1 MAHESDLAR
10 TSPGSLPAQL
20 PSPSPSDAPLAGIL
34 AVDAIP
40 ANNASRATST
50 SAACDADAVTAA
62 LSDVQRQLASLHTA
76 VAALSD
82 RLAAVEAATSP
93 PPPPPHTQPTPKA
106 QLKALVKRHTSWA
119 HWRAWLAKTVS
130 RVLGAQAMAL
140 ARFIWLA
147 RVRRILVVI
156 LLWGTAR
163 TRAWT
168 RVGARAVHRVVDGVA
183 RFVDA

>member
-1 MAHESDLAR
+1 MTHESDPAS
-10 TSPGSLPAQL
+10 TSPSSLPARPRSPVL
-20 PSPSPSDAPLAGIL
+20 PDALL
-34 AVDAIP
+34 DAIP
-40 ANNASRATST
+40 VNDASIGSPTT
-50 SAACDADAVTAA
+50 PMCDANAVTAA
-62 LSDVQRQLASLHTA
+62 LSDVQDQLRSLQLA

-93 PPPPPHTQPTPKA
+93 PPPPAGNPSASTPKA

-130 RVLGAQAMAL
+130 RVLGAQALAL

-147 RVRRILVVI
+147 RVRRILVI
-156 LLWGTAR
+156 MLLWGTAR

>member
-1 MAHESDLAR
+1 MAHESDPAT
-10 TSPGSLPAQL
+10 TSPCCLPAR
-20 PSPSPSDAPLAGIL
+20 PRSPSPPDAPFDVIPASDAFTGS
-34 AVDAIP
+34 P
-40 ANNASRATST
+40 ATPT
-50 SAACDADAVTAA
+50 CDADAVTTA
-62 LSDVQRQLASLHTA
+62 LTDVQRQLCSLEAA

-93 PPPPPHTQPTPKA
+93 PAPPAINATPKA